1 MANKQISSAIATT
14 SIKEKTLPPIL
25 RWAGGKRKHKW
36 LFEAIKQVFNPNK
49 HRLIEPF
56 AGGLAIA
63 LGIEPKWALLND
75 ANPFLISLY
84 RRIKNGFE
92 IDPNLK
98 NYTSK
103 ESYYRLRDRFNT
115 LLSMPYQEVQTEI
128 TELFYYLNRTGYNGL
143 CRFNQSGGYN
153 TPYGKLPKP
162 KLDHDFEAYR
172 DRFQDWVFTSMDFA
186 DIQVF
191 PHDIVVADPP
201 YDVAEGKDKHNYV
214 AGGFDW
220 ADQVRL
226 ADWLESANVPVF
238 ACNLATDRIINLYT
252 EKGFD
257 IQYVNAPR
265 AIACNGD
272 RAKVREILA
281 TKNLGVAP

>member
-14 SIKEKTLPPIL
+14 IKEKKLEPIL

-36 LFEAIKQVFNPNK
+36 LFEAIAKVFNPHK
-49 HRLIEPF
+49 HRLVEPF

-63 LGIEPKWALLND
+63 LGVDPKWALLND

-103 ESYYRLRDRFNT
+103 ESYYRLRDRFNA
-115 LLSMPYQEVQTEI
+115 LLSMPQYQEVQAEV

-153 TPYGKLPKP
+153 VPYGNLPKP
-162 KLDHDFEAYR
+162 KLNHDFDAYQA
-172 DRFQDWVFTSMDFA
+172 RFQDWVFTCMDFEL
-186 DIQVF
+186 IEVF
-191 PHDIVVADPP
+191 PNDIVVSDPP
-201 YDVAEGKDKHNYV
+201 YDVMDGKDDHDYIT
-214 AGGFDW
+214 GGFDW
-220 ADQVRL
+220 VDQVRH
-226 ADWLESANVPVF
+226 ADWLASLKNPVI
-238 ACNLATDRIINLYT
+238 ACNLATDRIIDLYT
-252 EKGFD
+252 KKGFD
-257 IQYVNAPR
+257 IQYINAPR

-272 RAKVREILA
+272 RKLVREILA
-281 TKNLGVAP
+281 TKNLGL